1 MNKQNFDYKR
11 FCVFLSLRL
20 ISPNIFKFIHPL
32 SSRQTGNRKIRSIS
46 YVSRQRSLKKKK
58 NPRITIP
65 ISNLNHEEFLF
76 RIPRAEW
83 PSIRSIFHPL
93 EPTSRSFL
101 RYILARGSHPRN
113 KRPSFWP
120 RAKDDP
126 LALVIFPNSQSSLG
140 PSNARLSRG
149 RFNCVF
155 CAAPHSF
162 IAIFRVLSA
171 HLFIPR
177 ACNHFFFYFTSKFL
191 FNSQMRCMQRWK
203 IPEFAKFVRII
214 FPLRF

>member
-1 MNKQNFDYKR
+1 MTFDT
-11 FCVFLSLRL
+11 FD
-20 ISPNIFKFIHPL
+20 ISP
-32 SSRQTGNRKIRSIS
+32 
-46 YVSRQRSLKKKK
+46 
-58 NPRITIP
+58 
-65 ISNLNHEEFLF
+65 
-76 RIPRAEW
+76 PRAN
-83 PSIRSIFHPL
+83 
-93 EPTSRSFL
+93 SRSFL

-177 ACNHFFFYFTSKFL
+177 ACNHFFFYFASKFL